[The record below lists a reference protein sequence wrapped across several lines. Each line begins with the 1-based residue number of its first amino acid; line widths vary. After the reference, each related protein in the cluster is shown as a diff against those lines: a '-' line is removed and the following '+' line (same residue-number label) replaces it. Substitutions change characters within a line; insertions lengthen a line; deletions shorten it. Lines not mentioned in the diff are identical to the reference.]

1 MSSVLP
7 DYEDIGNSNSNGF
20 ISQSGPTP
28 NLSGRMGTPFGAS
41 AGSSNYATVPGSLP
55 GGYTINTLDETI
67 LQSINR
73 DLSEVFQKT
82 KQVLIPRAQKDVLKE
97 WDLWGPLLFTLLLSI
112 LLSYIASE
120 QQASIVFTEVFV
132 VMTIGSS
139 IVTLNCKLLGGNISF
154 FQSVC
159 TLGYCVSPLL
169 ISALITV
176 LIKKNIISMLCVAAT
191 VFWSIYAASG
201 FLTESHFQNRK
212 LLALY
217 PIVLFYSIFGWIIT
231 I

>member
-112 LLSYIASE
+112 
-120 QQASIVFTEVFV
+120 
-132 VMTIGSS
+132 
-139 IVTLNCKLLGGNISF
+139 SF